1 MRMKRKLGLWAGAA
15 VLVLA
20 SGGAQA
26 ELFDRGG
33 GMIYDST
40 LNLTWLADVNYAKT
54 SGYAAAHAGG
64 STSNGTYIEPGGQM
78 GWHAAQTWAD
88 GLVYGG
94 FEDWRLPTINPNDSS
109 CTSLGAYGC
118 SGGEISHLFV
128 VDLGEKA
135 FEPVYQQT
143 GDTPQQIANQAL
155 FLNLGKDGNGV
166 LTFWTGNNYNGNP
179 NLAYYFSA
187 YQAGQNFQ
195 SANFGGAYAMA
206 VRVGDVAAVPEPSA
220 LALML
225 AGLGLLGLLSRRRL
239 KP

>member
-1 MRMKRKLGLWAGAA
+1 MKRRLGLWAGT
-15 VLVLA
+15 VLILA

-26 ELFDRGG
+26 ALFDRGG

-40 LNLTWLADVNYAKT
+40 LNLTWLADVNYAHS

-64 STSNGTYIEPGGQM
+64 STSNGTYIDAGGQM

-94 FEDWRLPTINPNDSS
+94 FDDWRLPTINPNDGT
-109 CTSLGAYGC
+109 CTALGAYGC

-135 FEPVYQQT
+135 FEPVYQQS

-155 FLNLGKDGNGV
+155 FLHLARDGNGIAS
-166 LTFWTGNNYNGNP
+166 FWTGTAYPGNA
-179 NLAYYFSA
+179 NLAYYFNA
-187 YQAGQNFQ
+187 TQAGQDFQ

-206 VRVGDVAAVPEPSA
+206 VRVGDVAAVPEPRA

-225 AGLGLLGLLSRRRL
+225 AGLGLLGLIGRRGLR
-239 KP
+239 P

>member
-1 MRMKRKLGLWAGAA
+1 MKMKRGLGLWASS
-15 VLVLA
+15 VLILA
-20 SGGAQA
+20 SGSAQA

-54 SGYAAAHAGG
+54 SGYAAAHEGG
-64 STSNGTYIEPGGQM
+64 SNGDGTFVYSNGVM
-78 GWHAAQTWAD
+78 GWRAAQTWVQ

-94 FEDWRLPTINPNDSS
+94 YDDWRLPTINPNDGS
-109 CTSLGAYGC
+109 CTSLGTYGC

-135 FEPVYQQT
+135 FEPVYQQS

-166 LTFWTGNNYNGNP
+166 LTFWTGSNYNGNP
-179 NLAYYFSA
+179 NLAYYFNA
-187 YQAGQNFQ
+187 TQAGQDFQ

-206 VRVGDVAAVPEPSA
+206 VRVGDVAAVPEPGA

-225 AGLGLLGLLSRRRL
+225 AGLGVLGMLSRRRL